1 MELKYVEADEYTSLT
16 VNGIELWNMTPEEIK
31 VSIQAMLDRES
42 DTSVLL
48 DIWTTLI
55 ESQGNIKGN
64 WIYTLKI

>member
-16 VNGIELWNMTPEEIK
+16 VDGIELWNMTPEEIK

-48 DIWTTLI
+48 DIWMTLI